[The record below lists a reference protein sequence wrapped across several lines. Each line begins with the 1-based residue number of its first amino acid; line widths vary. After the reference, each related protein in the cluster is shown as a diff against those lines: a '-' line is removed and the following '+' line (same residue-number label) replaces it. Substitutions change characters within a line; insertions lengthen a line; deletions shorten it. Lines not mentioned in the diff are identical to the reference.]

1 MFAQVNP
8 LPGSQAKFTVAHG
21 DGDRTPHQRRFQLD
35 RRRVAANLLA
45 DLALLIEE
53 PGNGLSDELVA
64 NGGSQHHVLVEQGP
78 GELRACCFDVDG
90 GR

>member
-1 MFAQVNP
+1 M
-8 LPGSQAKFTVAHG
+8 
-21 DGDRTPHQRRFQLD
+21 
-35 RRRVAANLLA
+35 AANLLA

-78 GELRACCFDVDG
+78 GKLRACYFDVDG